1 MQKFILFVLISGTI
15 KFLCYCKN
23 HYLYWK
29 VGGEITL
36 WSLERK
42 LSLWLASWFQKR
54 HLSENSFCD
63 NDIFDSIFLKDY
75 YSSYVLDVALCL
87 TLHLVT
93 NPVSGALQ
101 HFENTARLS
110 CFIAYIRSKK
120 VSVCCALTFQLR
132 VSLINSNFTLSLHAS
147 AAVNRGNGN
156 SHLVKLKTC

>member
-1 MQKFILFVLISGTI
+1 MNIFLFSIFINNAFIGWGSPPPKKKNTHKKKPWRLLYKECNDQMQKFILFVLISGTI
-15 KFLCYCKN
+15 KFLCYYKN

-93 NPVSGALQ
+93 NPVSGAL
-101 HFENTARLS
+101 
-110 CFIAYIRSKK
+110 
-120 VSVCCALTFQLR
+120 
-132 VSLINSNFTLSLHAS
+132 
-147 AAVNRGNGN
+147 
-156 SHLVKLKTC
+156 